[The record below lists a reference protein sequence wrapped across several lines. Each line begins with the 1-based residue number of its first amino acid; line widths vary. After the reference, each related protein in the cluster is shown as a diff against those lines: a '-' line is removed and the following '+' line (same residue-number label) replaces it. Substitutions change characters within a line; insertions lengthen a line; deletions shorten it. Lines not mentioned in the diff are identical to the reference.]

1 MSEIDQRDIGL
12 SYPFAGHAAGPRPG
26 DAEVMELRP
35 GVFWLR
41 MPIPIPGLDYINLW
55 LLRDGEGW
63 TVVDT
68 GVRSSK
74 LQALWE
80 QVFERH
86 LAGKPIT
93 RILCTHF
100 HPDHLG
106 LAGWLHERWQAPLW
120 MTLGEWSFGRML
132 SLDAQAE
139 VPPEVLHFYSRVGF
153 DEAGLDKIKQSGF
166 GNFRKAVTEIPRY
179 YHRIVEGDLV
189 RIGGHD
195 WRVIIGRGHSPEHA
209 SLYCAELNLLISGDQ
224 VLPRISPHI
233 GVYPG
238 EPEACSLT
246 LYLRSLDR
254 FADLPA
260 DVWVMPSHGDVFVGL
275 HARIAYLKRHHQE
288 RLDILMQAMDRPM
301 TVLDTLPL
309 LFKRDIKDHI
319 TLAAGEAMAHLHHLM
334 LEGQVQRSLNA
345 QGVYEYSRSVMA
357 EAAQ

>member
-12 SYPFAGHAAGPRPG
+12 SYPFASHAQGPRPG
-26 DAEVMELRP
+26 DAEVFELRP
-35 GVFWLR
+35 GVLWLR

-55 LLRDGEGW
+55 LIRDGAGW

-86 LAGKPIT
+86 LDGLPIT

-132 SLDAQAE
+132 SLDAQPE
-139 VPPEVLHFYSRVGF
+139 VPPEVLDFYRRVGF
-153 DEAGLDKIKQSGF
+153 DEAGLERIRTSGF
-166 GNFRKAVTEIPRY
+166 GNFRKAVTEIPRT
-179 YHRIVEGDLV
+179 YHRIVEGDMV
-189 RIGGHD
+189 RIGAHD

-209 SLYCAELNLLISGDQ
+209 SLYCADLNLLISGDQ

-246 LYLRSLDR
+246 LYLRSFDR

-260 DVWVMPSHGDVFVGL
+260 DVWVMPAHGDVFIGL

-288 RLDILMQAMDRPM
+288 RLDILVQAMQQPM
-301 TVLDTLPL
+301 TVLETLPL
-309 LFKRDIKDHI
+309 LFRRDITDHM

-334 LEGQVQRSLNA
+334 LQGQVQRRLNA
-345 QGVYEYSRSVMA
+345 QGVYEYSRSQMA

>member
-1 MSEIDQRDIGL
+1 MSELQEREIGL
-12 SYPFAGHAAGPRPG
+12 SYPFAGHPQGPRPG
-26 DAEVMELRP
+26 DAEVYELRP
-35 GVFWLR
+35 GALWLR

-68 GVRSSK
+68 GFRSAK

-86 LAGKPIT
+86 LGGLPIT
-93 RILCTHF
+93 RIICTHF
-100 HPDHLG
+100 HPDHIG

-132 SLDAQAE
+132 MLDSLPEVPAE
-139 VPPEVLHFYSRVGF
+139 VIDFYQRMGFSPEQM
-153 DEAGLDKIKQSGF
+153 EKIKASGF
-166 GNFRKAVTEIPRY
+166 GNFRKAVGEIPRY
-179 YHRIVEGDLV
+179 YHRMVEGDTV
-189 RIGGHD
+189 RIGNHD

-209 SLYCAELNLLISGDQ
+209 SLYCADLNLLISGDQ

-238 EPEACSLT
+238 EPDAASLT
-246 LYLRSLDR
+246 LYLKSFDR

-260 DVWVMPSHGDVFVGL
+260 DVWVLPAHGDVFVGL

-288 RLDILMQAMDRPM
+288 RLDIIMQALDKPM
-301 TVLDTLPL
+301 TALDTDR
-309 LFKRDIKDHI
+309 K
-319 TLAAGEAMAHLHHLM
+319 
-334 LEGQVQRSLNA
+334 
-345 QGVYEYSRSVMA
+345 SVV
-357 EAAQ
+357 